1 MRTRPLGRTG
11 LIVSEIG
18 FGCAPLGDEYG
29 AIDDADSER
38 LVHAAIAEGFTLFD
52 TAPYYGRTLSEE
64 RLGKALEGK
73 RDGVILATKCA
84 RHGLEE
90 FDFTAAGVRRDLRSS
105 LKRLRTD
112 RIDLYQIHDVEFGDE
127 ALIIDETLPALM
139 KMKEDGDILSLGI
152 TGLSL
157 PMLARI
163 AKAFPVDTI
172 LSYCHGDLL
181 ARDFTPTLGELA
193 ESDGVGLINASV
205 THMGVLT
212 PQGQQDW
219 HPAPKEVFEAGD
231 RVRQICAGAGMNPAE
246 VALRF
251 ALDYL
256 GPDST
261 LIGVS
266 DEAQLQS
273 CLNVLEM
280 ELPAGLLEEIDAAI
294 APAMNMR
301 WHDGLPENFE

>member
-11 LIVSEIG
+11 LIVSEMG

-29 AIDDADSER
+29 VIDEAGSER

-64 RLGKALEGK
+64 RLGRALEGR
-73 RDGVILATKCA
+73 RDGVVLATKCA
-84 RHGLEE
+84 RRGREE

-112 RIDLYQIHDVEFGDE
+112 HIDIYQIHDVEFGDE
-127 ALIIDETLPALM
+127 TLILEETLPALM
-139 KMKEDGDILSLGI
+139 RMKEEGEILSLGI

-181 ARDFTPTLGELA
+181 ARDFTPILGELS

-212 PQGQQDW
+212 PQGQRDW

-231 RVRQICAGAGMNPAE
+231 RVREICASAGMNPAE

-251 ALDYL
+251 ALDYP

-273 CLNVLEM
+273 CLSVSEM
-280 ELPAGLLEEIDAAI
+280 EMPEGLLKELDLAI
-294 APAMNMR
+294 APALNMR
-301 WHDGLPENFE
+301 WHEGLPENYE

>member
-29 AIDDADSER
+29 AIDDAGSER
-38 LVHAAIAEGFTLFD
+38 LVHAAIAEGITLFD

-73 RDGVILATKCA
+73 RDGVVLATKCA
-84 RHGLEE
+84 RHGREE

-112 RIDLYQIHDVEFGDE
+112 HIDIYQIHDVEFGDE
-127 ALIIDETLPALM
+127 TLILEETLPALM
-139 KMKEDGDILSLGI
+139 KMKEEGEILSLGI

-181 ARDFTPTLGELA
+181 ARDFTPALGGIA

-231 RVRQICAGAGMNPAE
+231 RVRELCESAGMNPAE

-251 ALDYL
+251 ALDYP

-273 CLNVLEM
+273 CLSVSEM
-280 ELPAGLLEEIDAAI
+280 EMPAGLLNELDLAI
-294 APAMNMR
+294 APALNMR
-301 WHDGLPENFE
+301 WHEGLPENYE

>member
-11 LIVSEIG
+11 LIVSELG

-29 AIDDADSER
+29 AMDDACSER
-38 LVHAAIAEGFTLFD
+38 LVHAAISEGFTFFD

-64 RLGKALEGK
+64 RLGRALEGK
-73 RDGVILATKCA
+73 RDGVVLATKCA
-84 RHGLEE
+84 RHGLAE
-90 FDFTAAGVRRDLRSS
+90 FDFSAAGVEKDLRSS

-112 RIDLYQIHDVEFGDE
+112 RIDLYQIHDVEFGE
-127 ALIIDETLPALM
+127 EHQILEETLPALM
-139 KMKEDGDILSLGI
+139 NMKESGDILAVGI

-163 AKAFPVDTI
+163 AKAFPVDSI

-181 ARDFTPTLGELA
+181 ARDFTPTLGEFA
-193 ESDGVGLINASV
+193 ETDGVGLINASI

-212 PQGQQDW
+212 PQGQQEW
-219 HPAPKEVFEAGD
+219 HPAPSEVFKAGD
-231 RVRQICAGAGMNPAE
+231 RVRNLCEARGMNTAE

-251 ALDYL
+251 ALNYS

-266 DEAQLQS
+266 DEAQLHS
-273 CLNVLEM
+273 SLSVLEM
-280 ELPAGLLEEIDAAI
+280 ALPEDLLAEIDAAI
-294 APAMNMR
+294 GSALNKR
-301 WHDGLPENFE
+301 WHDGLPENYE